1 MAKARTPANR
11 RQEVERA
18 VLRHAH
24 EQPEWGQAR
33 VAEAM
38 VKKGLKVS
46 AAGVRWI
53 WQRHGLETAA
63 KRAGR

>member
-1 MAKARTPANR
+1 MSKTKAPLSR
-11 RQEVERA
+11 RQEVEHA

-24 EQPEWGQAR
+24 DHPEWGQAR
-33 VAEAM
+33 VAEVM
-38 VKKGLKVS
+38 VEKGLKVS

-63 KRAGR
+63 KRAKE